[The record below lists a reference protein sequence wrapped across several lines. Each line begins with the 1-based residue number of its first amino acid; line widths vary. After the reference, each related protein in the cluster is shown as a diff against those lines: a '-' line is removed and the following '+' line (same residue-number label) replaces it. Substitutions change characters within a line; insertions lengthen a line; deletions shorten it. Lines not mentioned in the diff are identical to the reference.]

1 MVKFYRGVAGKRPG
15 AAKGWVFHNDAGS
28 KNATAAFYRGWLPN
42 HQAESGFA
50 HDYIGIDGVYNA
62 ESYDN
67 MAWHTA
73 NAEGNTWYLGVEKCQ
88 SQGDEK
94 TFLLIEQKTY
104 DHVAKWYKEKGITP
118 NRNNVRLHHE
128 FVSTSCPHRSMALH
142 GKVTNAVK
150 DYIIAELIKRLG
162 KATTPSVPTVK
173 PNTANIKVGDTVKV
187 VDSLYRDSYG
197 SGRSTAKRGQSGKV
211 KSTSGPGGKKYLI
224 ENWGWAHAN
233 DIQLVTSAPAQTD
246 WSKQYYTTNPGKVKL
261 LKADGLYGANDVD
274 FKGGKVGGDYPVG
287 TVFVITGVKKRSD
300 GLPRLVTQSG
310 YLLSANRSIVQQV
323 TTVAKGYPL
332 RKVGDT
338 VTVKKTATS
347 YQTGQKIASF
357 VKGSKYKIKQVKNVS
372 QSNSKR
378 AYLLDN
384 INSWVLEQDVQ

>member
-15 AAKGWVFHNDAGS
+15 SAKGWVFHNDAGS

-50 HDYIGIDGVYNA
+50 HDYIGVDGVYNA
-62 ESYDN
+62 ESYDY

-73 NAEGNTWYLGVEKCQ
+73 NADGNTWYLGVEKCQ

-142 GKVTNAVK
+142 GKATNAVK

-233 DIQLVTSAPAQTD
+233 DLQLVSSTSKPTVDKKD
-246 WSKQYYTTNPGKVKL
+246 WSKEYYTSNPGKVKL
-261 LKADGLYGANDVD
+261 LKKDGLFGKDDVN
-274 FKGGKVGGDYPVG
+274 FTGGRVGGDYPAG
-287 TVFVITGVKKRSD
+287 TVFVITGIKTRKD

-323 TTVAKGYPL
+323 TTVAAKP
-332 RKVGDT
+332 K
-338 VTVKKTATS
+338 KKTNQEIAKEI
-347 YQTGQKIASF
+347 YLGQGGWGNGTTRTTKLKAAGYDPVVIQNL
-357 VKGSKYKIKQVKNVS
+357 VNKMYK
-372 QSNSKR
+372 
-378 AYLLDN
+378 
-384 INSWVLEQDVQ
+384 

>member
-15 AAKGWVFHNDAGS
+15 TAKGWVFHNDAGS

-50 HDYIGIDGVYNA
+50 HDYIGVDGVYNA
-62 ESYDN
+62 ESYN
-67 MAWHTA
+67 YMAWHTA
-73 NAEGNTWYLGVEKCQ
+73 NSDGNTWYLGVEKCQ

-142 GKVTNAVK
+142 GKATNAVK

-197 SGRSTAKRGQSGKV
+197 SGRSAAKRGQSGKV

-233 DIQLVTSAPAQTD
+233 DIQLVTVAPAQTD
-246 WSKQYYTTNPGKVKL
+246 WSKQYYTTNPNKVKL

-287 TVFVITGVKKRSD
+287 TVFVIKGVKKRSD

-323 TTVAKGYPL
+323 TTVATTPK
-332 RKVGDT
+332 
-338 VTVKKTATS
+338 KKTNQEIAKEI
-347 YQTGQKIASF
+347 YLGQGGWGNGNIRTTKLKAAGYDPVVIQNL
-357 VKGSKYKIKQVKNVS
+357 VNKMSK
-372 QSNSKR
+372 
-378 AYLLDN
+378 
-384 INSWVLEQDVQ
+384 